1 MSDEPGREP
10 EQRLPATRSEGD
22 LPVPADRFTAPP
34 PARRFSLTPE
44 RSARIVRQSADA
56 RFIGFLAVI
65 FVTLFVIVYYF
76 YELGFPGGAIQSRQV
91 AEADAQQVT
100 AVERG
105 YNLFEAN
112 CSRCHGVNGEGGI
125 GPTLN
130 NQEKLY
136 QHLNPQYIQNMLSV
150 GGRYACGDPNSLMPV
165 WADVNGGPLN
175 YQQIQNIIAFIRAP
189 DTQTYIVRD
198 PSLFTPVIDPA
209 TGKPKTFT
217 GWVDPNYK
225 PAPGA
230 TPYPACWKDQFA
242 APSASPGAS
251 GAPSAS
257 ASPAASGSPSASGAP
272 SGAALDVTAQGIQ
285 FQQTSLAATANQA
298 FQIQFHNADAGVP
311 HNIAIKDASG
321 AIVFAGQIFSGDA
334 TQTYDV
340 KALPAGTYQFFC
352 QVHPNMTGTLT
363 IK

>member
-1 MSDEPGREP
+1 MTDESGREP
-10 EQRLPATRSEGD
+10 EQRLPAPRPEAD
-22 LPVPADRFTAPP
+22 VPVAADRFSAPRS
-34 PARRFSLTPE
+34 ARSFSLTPE
-44 RSARIVRQSADA
+44 RAAHIVRQSADA
-56 RFIGFLAVI
+56 RVIGFLAVV
-65 FVTLFVIVYYF
+65 FVSLFVIVYYF
-76 YELGFPGGAIQSRQV
+76 YELGFPGGTIGSRQV
-91 AEADAQQVT
+91 SEVSAQQVT

-105 YNLFEAN
+105 YNLFQAN
-112 CSRCHGVNGEGGI
+112 CARCHGVNGQGGI

-130 NQEKLY
+130 SQVKLY
-136 QHLNPQYIQNMLSV
+136 AHLSPQYIQMMLTA

-165 WADVNGGPLN
+165 WADTNGGPLN
-175 YQQIQNIIAFIRAP
+175 YVQIQDLIAFIRATN
-189 DTQTYIVRD
+189 DQTYVVRD

-217 GWVDPNYK
+217 GWRDPNYK

-242 APSASPGAS
+242 APSASPAAGGSPAAS

-257 ASPAASGSPSASGAP
+257 GSPAASGAASGTVV
-272 SGAALDVTAQGIQ
+272 DVTAQSIA
-285 FQQTSLAATANQA
+285 FQQTSISATANQA
-298 FQIQFHNADAGVP
+298 FQIQFHNADAGIP

-321 AIVFAGQIFSGDA
+321 TIVFTGAIFSGDA

-363 IK
+363 VK